1 MKVVKEGKCACS
13 IKEVNAEKLESFLIE
28 NLSRISQDKQYL
40 ENLVFK
46 ILRNDPQRMGFEPT
60 EESEKMLVTRVQQVL
75 INFKNNIQR
84 GSQIEKCLLF
94 QRTIERINFSK
105 ESMEVIVLLM
115 IMPLAQVISKNT

>member
-1 MKVVKEGKCACS
+1 MKEGKCACS